1 MSCLSRLCALLSLC
15 SALLLLSLV
24 MRGVYSAPYMSCSI
38 PPLLF
43 WCPGSGVLLPCHFL
57 PLHRVLYMPLIFGV
71 FIPPL
76 FLVLILGYAPD
87 LVFLTLILSCFCPE
101 NRAFISRFDFGH
113 YFFKSHFEIPTRFWD
128 ARFQN
133 PAYFFRFF
141 FLNLDLGFPP
151 PFWFFDPPLDFSA
164 LRLFSSVVMYQSI

>member
-1 MSCLSRLCALLSLC
+1 MS
-15 SALLLLSLV
+15 LSLV
-24 MRGVYSAPYMSCSI
+24 RFVVSLLCSSPVLSCDAWCI
-38 PPLLF
+38 FCPLY
-43 WCPGSGVLLPCHFL
+43 VLLYTPCYSGAPVVGCYCPVTSCL
-57 PLHRVLYMPLIFGV
+57 CIGSYICPLIFGV

-113 YFFKSHFEIPTRFWD
+113 CFFKSHFEIPAQFWD

-151 PFWFFDPPLDFSA
+151 PFWIFDPPLDFSA

>member
-1 MSCLSRLCALLSLC
+1 MS
-15 SALLLLSLV
+15 LSLV
-24 MRGVYSAPYMSCSI
+24 RFVVSLLCSSPVLSCDAWCIFCPLYVLLYTPCYSGAPVV
-38 PPLLF
+38 
-43 WCPGSGVLLPCHFL
+43 GVLLPCHFL
-57 PLHRVLYMPLIFGV
+57 PLHRVLYMPPYFWGLYPTLIPGAYSG
-71 FIPPL
+71 IC
-76 FLVLILGYAPD
+76 PD

-113 YFFKSHFEIPTRFWD
+113 CFFKSHFEIPTQFWD

-141 FLNLDLGFPP
+141 FLNLDLEFPP
-151 PFWFFDPPLDFSA
+151 PFWIFDPPLDFSA